1 MLFDDSRS
9 QDAGTLHRRQ
19 AASAPRG
26 AEVTY
31 DAACGD
37 TTVGCCEVGCDDLV
51 CSVCLDPIRARAWRT
66 LACGHSFHESCVLK
80 WAQSASKPHCPLCR
94 FDLEAS
100 ALAEFDKAFG
110 LFQQKITVSAVR
122 ASNLWEIV
130 SALEDSRRRIFDAAL
145 VRFQKLHQED
155 TGSGA
160 YECELELLQ
169 EDRLLFTE
177 LLCQLHALR
186 LVLLDLRRQQR
197 DVSSIAAVVSPETE
211 GMLVEEDDTTA
222 MLLTNLGEALH
233 GVQVL
238 MKRICASGGEEHMQQ
253 SATRESLKQ
262 YVSRISEM
270 CAIRRTPSGQIL
282 SPAR

>member
-1 MLFDDSRS
+1 
-9 QDAGTLHRRQ
+9 
-19 AASAPRG
+19 
-26 AEVTY
+26 
-31 DAACGD
+31 
-37 TTVGCCEVGCDDLV
+37 
-51 CSVCLDPIRARAWRT
+51 
-66 LACGHSFHESCVLK
+66 LK
-80 WAQSASKPHCPLCR
+80 WAQSSSKPHCPLCR

-110 LFQQKITVSAVR
+110 QFQQKIAVFALR
-122 ASNLWEIV
+122 TSNLWEIA

-155 TGSGA
+155 NGNGAYA
-160 YECELELLQ
+160 YECQLELLQ

-197 DVSSIAAVVSPETE
+197 DVSSIAAVASPEPE
-211 GMLVEEDDTTA
+211 GMLVEEDDKTA

-238 MKRICASGGEEHMQQ
+238 MKRTYASGGEEHMQK
-253 SATRESLKQ
+253 SATRESLKR

-270 CAIRRTPSGQIL
+270 CAIRRSPSGQTL
-282 SPAR
+282 SLAR